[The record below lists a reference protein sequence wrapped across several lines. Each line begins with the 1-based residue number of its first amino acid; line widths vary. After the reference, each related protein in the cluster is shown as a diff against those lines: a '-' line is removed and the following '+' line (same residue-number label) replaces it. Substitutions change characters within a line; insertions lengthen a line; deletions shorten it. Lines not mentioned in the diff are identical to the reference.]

1 MSTQNYTGA
10 NTVAQIRDRKA
21 CIVSEGHVGHTVA
34 TKLSTIGV
42 PVTLVD
48 TSPPDDPPPG
58 LQVQKVPSLDANAL
72 LDANIGEETT
82 VLAVGSE
89 DSKNLFIAQSVRTRF
104 DVDRI
109 IVRVNDPRRMVAFTD
124 LGLEV
129 VDGPA
134 TIGQT
139 IIERW

>member
-1 MSTQNYTGA
+1 M
-10 NTVAQIRDRKA
+10 
-21 CIVSEGHVGHTVA
+21 
-34 TKLSTIGV
+34 GV

-48 TSPPDDPPPG
+48 PSPPDDLPPA
-58 LQVQKVPSLDANAL
+58 LQVHKVGSLNANAL
-72 LDANIGEETT
+72 INANIGEETT
-82 VLAVGSE
+82 VLAVGPE
-89 DSKNLFIAQSVRTRF
+89 DSTNLFIAQLVRTRF

-109 IVRVNDPRRMVAFTD
+109 IARVNDPRRTVAFTD

-139 IIERW
+139 ILDRW